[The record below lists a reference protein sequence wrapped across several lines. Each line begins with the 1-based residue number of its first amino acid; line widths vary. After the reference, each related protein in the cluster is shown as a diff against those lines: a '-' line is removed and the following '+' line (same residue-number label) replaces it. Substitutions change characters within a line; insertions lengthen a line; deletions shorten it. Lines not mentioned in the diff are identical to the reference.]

1 MVPMPF
7 PIGRCLAIVVSLATL
22 ACGGAVTIGSSDT
35 RFSDGDQEIRLLESG
50 AVIVGKRQ
58 VGRIDSAGKIVDTRG
73 KLRAWI
79 YPDSIQLPGG
89 ITLPLKQDAEG
100 GLYIPADAQ
109 AEAGLVPPME
119 SRVRAN
125 GTVSRT
131 AGARGIS
138 YRGSRSAQARRRLV
152 AVLLLTRHGRW

>member
-1 MVPMPF
+1 MPF
-7 PIGRCLAIVVSLATL
+7 TMGRCLAIVVSLATL

-35 RFSDGDQEIRLLESG
+35 RFTDGDQEVRLLESG

-58 VGRIDSAGKIVDTRG
+58 VGRIESTGKIVDTRG
-73 KLRAWI
+73 QLRAWI
-79 YPDSIQLPGG
+79 HPESIRLPGG
-89 ITLPLKQDAEG
+89 VTLPLKQDAEG
-100 GLYIPADAQ
+100 GLYVPADAQ
-109 AEAGLVPPME
+109 AEAGLDPPME

-131 AGARGIS
+131 AGARGIA
-138 YRGSRSAQARRRLV
+138 YRGSRSASARRQLL